1 MNRSNFL
8 ISTAIGAV
16 LGATVFSANPAR
28 SQIADIFDALSSIS
42 SQLGDKGILAL
53 ILRQGFTQTSNYA
66 KAQSAASAQIA
77 DAQNT
82 AMARFHRDMRNAQIR
97 DQHTVSSQACAHLD
111 NGQTVI
117 AGAGQVWK
125 VSTTIQNVQ
134 DQRGEASQGMPAYF
148 GKGQAIES
156 LNQLH
161 FQRYCSL
168 DEANQGL
175 CSVSQN
181 QNGDIRA
188 SSLFG
193 TGTLNGQDGV
203 NAANDYVTHLVQPI
217 VPAAIRG
224 NQLISIN
231 GKEGAA
237 RRREYEARMSLA
249 RNVLNDAIAVQTP
262 SVTLNTQQQTQLQ
275 NEGITAPTNNTGS
288 ELTAMTLDVHRRYSD
303 IDWNSQL
310 VAMTPTEVQ
319 REIARELA
327 VLNFLQLENYK
338 IALKH
343 ASVAAAELAATE
355 ERNIEPRETIEMPTT
370 PVANN

>member
-1 MNRSNFL
+1 MNRSKLL
-8 ISTAIGAV
+8 ISTAVGAV
-16 LGATVFSANPAR
+16 LGATIFAAGPAQSQFGPIVYDPTTAGYVSA
-28 SQIADIFDALSSIS
+28 
-42 SQLGDKGILAL
+42 LAL
-53 ILRQGFTQTSNYA
+53 ILQQGFTQNSNYA
-66 KAQSAASAQIA
+66 QAQSAAAAQIA
-77 DAQNT
+77 DASNS

-97 DQHTVSSQACAHLD
+97 DQHTVSAPACTHID
-111 NGQTVI
+111 NGQTI
-117 AGAGQVWK
+117 ISGAGQVWK
-125 VSTTIQNVQ
+125 VSAAIQNVQ
-134 DQRGEASQGMPAYF
+134 DPRGEAAPGMPAYF
-148 GKGQAIES
+148 GKGQGVES

-161 FQRYCSL
+161 YQRYCSQ

-175 CSVSQN
+175 CSVSQTP
-181 QNGDIRA
+181 NGDIRA

-193 TGTLNGQDGV
+193 TGTLNGQNGV
-203 NAANDYVTHLVQPI
+203 NAANDYITHLVQPI
-217 VPAAIRG
+217 VPAALRG
-224 NQLISIN
+224 NQLTSIN

-262 SVTLNTQQQTQLQ
+262 SVTLNTQQQTQMQ
-275 NEGITAPTNNTGS
+275 NEGITPAITTGS
-288 ELTAMTLDVHRRYSD
+288 ELTALTLDVHRRYAD

-343 ASVAAAELAATE
+343 ASVAATELAATE
-355 ERNIEPRETIEMPTT
+355 ERNIEPREAIEMPA
-370 PVANN
+370 PAIANN